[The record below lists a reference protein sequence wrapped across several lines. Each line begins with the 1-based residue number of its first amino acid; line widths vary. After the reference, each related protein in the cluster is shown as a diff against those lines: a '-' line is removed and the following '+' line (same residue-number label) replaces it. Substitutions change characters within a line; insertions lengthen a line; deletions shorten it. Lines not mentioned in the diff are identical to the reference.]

1 MRDKYRENNV
11 EQNNNKRLLKK
22 QREIYYAQVREENNG
37 NIQQVDLSKMP
48 YEKLQDFEKLRIMVI
63 EKYPWYKNNLSNFRR
78 KKGRK

>member
-1 MRDKYRENNV
+1 MRDKYSENNV

-63 EKYPWYKNNLSNFRR
+63 EKYPWYKNNLSNFRS
-78 KKGRK
+78 KKR

>member
-1 MRDKYRENNV
+1 MRDKYSENNV

-22 QREIYYAQVREENNG
+22 QREIYYAQIREENNG

-63 EKYPWYKNNLSNFRR
+63 EKYPWYKNNLSNFRSE
-78 KKGRK
+78 KS